1 MRRASKV
8 NLQPQQRLP
17 LPRKMNLMID
27 PRHILK
33 RHLQCAEQAQS
44 ASNLT
49 IAVSLLIAGY
59 SFERK
64 RAMRATPPPKKK
76 MCLAMRCF
84 KCDALNNQTC
94 KLHLMFSCDV
104 SDV

>member
-1 MRRASKV
+1 MFNPFEGDTQNYK
-8 NLQPQQRLP
+8 
-17 LPRKMNLMID
+17 
-27 PRHILK
+27 
-33 RHLQCAEQAQS
+33 
-44 ASNLT
+44 

-64 RAMRATPPPKKK
+64 RAMRATPPKKK
-76 MCLAMRCF
+76 KNMCLAMRCF

-104 SDV
+104 SDVLNANMSKTCICECA